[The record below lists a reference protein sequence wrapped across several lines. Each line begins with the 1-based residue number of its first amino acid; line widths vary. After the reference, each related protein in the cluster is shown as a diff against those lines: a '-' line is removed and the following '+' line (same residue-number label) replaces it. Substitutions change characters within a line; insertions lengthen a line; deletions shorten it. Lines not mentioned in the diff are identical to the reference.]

1 MTHIDYIENLAI
13 GGGSITVNH
22 IHQTMNQTIIEQRE
36 RGNQCDSEVDDN
48 SSYSTVPNAVV
59 THDADGDMPEVP
71 ACLCTE
77 AAIEIWQRLRTAGFI
92 VPDGY
97 ALAEGVS
104 NNQAAYIADRMAE
117 RLGIK
122 PKWKPFQALWGIKN
136 MAQLAGSWGQTGKL
150 PPRTR
155 DIDALFE

>member
-1 MTHIDYIENLAI
+1 MSDTYHYEDGAIHNDHKRVLHI
-13 GGGSITVNH
+13 GSVGSGDL
-22 IHQTMNQTIIEQRE
+22 QRLLHGFFHADAE
-36 RGNQCDSEVDDN
+36 EAVAVVDDE
-48 SSYSTVPNAVV
+48 
-59 THDADGDMPEVP
+59 DGGLPPEGQQIA
-71 ACLCTE
+71 ACLRTE
-77 AAIEIWQRLRTAGFI
+77 AASEIWQRLRTAGFI

-155 DIDALFE
+155 DIDALFK